1 VAQGKGSSSA
11 TSRRRRRGRGRR
23 PALVVL
29 GHMWLGGDLCGK
41 TERGERHRKGVGAVV
56 GGAAK
61 AVARQPYRWRVERGR
76 AATAV
81 RRSDTARLSGDM
93 RGEAETVRAA
103 AARGRAVT
111 SGAVKDGGAGILP
124 AEAERD
130 RAAMAVWR
138 ARTLTVGSG
147 VRLRTGC
154 RDGRPVSALWHR
166 RTRGSAAAAHGAS
179 RRQSTNAWA
188 PTQKAETDRW
198 DPG

>member
-1 VAQGKGSSSA
+1 
-11 TSRRRRRGRGRR
+11 
-23 PALVVL
+23 
-29 GHMWLGGDLCGK
+29 
-41 TERGERHRKGVGAVV
+41 VV
-56 GGAAK
+56 GGAVK
-61 AVARQPYRWRVERGR
+61 AVAQQPYQRRVERGR

-93 RGEAETVRAA
+93 RGEAERVSTAV
-103 AARGRAVT
+103 ARGRAVT

-138 ARTLTVGSG
+138 ARTLAIGSG
-147 VRLRTGC
+147 VRLRTDC
-154 RDGRPVSALWHR
+154 RDGRPVSALWRR
-166 RTRGSAAAAHGAS
+166 RTRGSAAVAHGAS
-179 RRQSTNAWA
+179 WRKSTDAWA